1 MADGNYEDR
10 EEESSGLESDEHSEE
25 QRSELD
31 SSFERHHASESD
43 DQHTE
48 VIANSGNMDYS
59 SESADDNSEIS
70 DQTTEDLS
78 DLDDDSE
85 DLPELLGFATSDE
98 DSEVPF
104 DDSLED
110 TTDDEVNHV
119 RRTSWWKVLGG
130 IAAACLAVALV
141 AWGLGLT
148 DSAQVAEPRNPAAA
162 AEDVVTGSDSESDA
176 EGSGK
181 SESEGGSAGTNNSD
195 SSGSDEAGSKKQIKR
210 EETGKPPK
218 IAVQVFDTQQGS
230 CPPYFET
237 SVNVYVIKGQV
248 DRGMVRLTI
257 PAEGKIRSY
266 PLYEVQGDWS
276 NFIRSIPTAMT
287 AELRIWVEGPNGRT
301 EEWHDITH
309 ECPGKKLDDVEKMPK
324 KVKKDKAFS
333 FKIPKFDKLL
343 ESIDDLE
350 NLGSDSDKKP
360 ESSRETADESKDK
373 SASAE

>member
-10 EEESSGLESDEHSEE
+10 EEESSGLESDEHSDE
-25 QRSELD
+25 QRSESD
-31 SSFERHHASESD
+31 SSFERDDVSESD

-48 VIANSGNMDYS
+48 VIAS
-59 SESADDNSEIS
+59 SEDADFSGDSADDNSQIS

-78 DLDDDSE
+78 DLHDDSE
-85 DLPELLGFATSDE
+85 DLPDLLGFATGDE
-98 DSEVPF
+98 GSEVPF

-110 TTDDEVNHV
+110 TTDEEVDQV

-130 IAAACLAVALV
+130 VAAACLAVALV

-162 AEDVVTGSDSESDA
+162 AEDVVTGPNSESDA

-181 SESEGGSAGTNNSD
+181 SESEGGSAGTNNYD

-343 ESIDDLE
+343 ESIEELE
-350 NLGSDSDKKP
+350 TGSDNDKKSEP
-360 ESSRETADESKDK
+360 SQEPADESKDK